1 VQRRMDELAQYAGA
15 CSLPPWPWQDRRGS
29 LIRARVWLVT
39 RRAVGL
45 NMALGFWFR
54 GREVAFAIGTIIS
67 FERIVRVAHGS
78 LTPSTASSNE

>member
-1 VQRRMDELAQYAGA
+1 
-15 CSLPPWPWQDRRGS
+15 
-29 LIRARVWLVT
+29 VWLVT